1 MQTLNVSYWLSFRKF
16 LKCTW
21 VLTQSIVCHFF
32 SHPCHAHCFFL
43 IFILSIHLHLVGRA
57 LTVTYMILSQKHK
70 SQFQM
75 FSSIIKFEWDRI
87 IWFQIWK
94 QNVNFQP
101 SFRKSLNPYKSFTEK
116 LKTKTILFSL
126 NFGEQFVKIQKK
138 IDLNLF
144 KI

>member
-1 MQTLNVSYWLSFRKF
+1 MSSD
-16 LKCTW
+16 
-21 VLTQSIVCHFF
+21 SIHCMPFFF
-32 SHPCHAHCFFL
+32 SSLSCPVFFL
-43 IFILSIHLHLVGRA
+43 IFILSIHLHLVDRA
-57 LTVTYMILSQKHK
+57 LTVAYMILSEKHK

-116 LKTKTILFSL
+116 LKTKTIFFSL

-138 IDLNLF
+138 LIWICLKF
-144 KI
+144 KILFLKFLVK